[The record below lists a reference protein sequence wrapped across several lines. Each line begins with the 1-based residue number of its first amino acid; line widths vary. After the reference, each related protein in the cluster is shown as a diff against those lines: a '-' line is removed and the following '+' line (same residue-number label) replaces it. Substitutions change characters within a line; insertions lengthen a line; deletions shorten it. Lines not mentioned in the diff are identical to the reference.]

1 MKTKTLLIVC
11 LLLGIGMARLSAQT
25 EVVRNVQVGW
35 GCPIFCEGVEVDYLW
50 GIGEAQFIDHFENGE
65 WIWEIIIFKGI
76 GRNAANE
83 KFSFSE
89 QNKIYYS
96 HKIGDYTW
104 TAHDNVKMRGDH
116 KTLYNVSLII
126 NPYDGT
132 YEVKN
137 GTCTGNSDYK

>member
-1 MKTKTLLIVC
+1 MVC
-11 LLLGIGMARLSAQT
+11 LLLGIGMTSLSGQSD
-25 EVVRNVQVGW
+25 VVRVAQVGW
-35 GCPIFCEGVEVDYLW
+35 GCPIFCGEVEIDYLW
-50 GIGEAQFIDHFENGE
+50 GVGEAQFIDHYENGE
-65 WIWEIIIFKGI
+65 WKWEIIILKGI

-96 HKIGDYTW
+96 KKLGDYTW
-104 TAHDNVKMRGDH
+104 TTHDNVKMRGSH
-116 KTLYNVSLII
+116 KTLYNVSLVI

-137 GTCTGNSDYK
+137 GTCTGNSDY